1 MKAAII
7 TGTEKEMATLAKELG
22 NEEGIGEL
30 IMLREPYQTVYSLLR
45 VRRDDIVSVESPEAP
60 EAQPVWRRFVPLT
73 ENKTQAAR
81 LAKLLDN
88 KGLTREDLILILTT
102 IGLSP
107 ESLGIEEV
115 SHVAD
120 QNDQDQPV

>member
-7 TGTEKEMATLAKELG
+7 TGTEKEMAALAKELG

-30 IMLREPYQTVYSLLR
+30 IMLREPYQKGYSLLR
-45 VRRDDIVSVESPEAP
+45 VRRDCIVPVESPEAS
-60 EAQPVWRRFVPLT
+60 EVQSVWRRFVPLT
-73 ENKTQAAR
+73 EDKTQTAR

-102 IGLSP
+102 IGLNP
-107 ESLGIEEV
+107 GALGIEEV
-115 SHVAD
+115 SHAAD
-120 QNDQDQPV
+120 QNHQDQPV